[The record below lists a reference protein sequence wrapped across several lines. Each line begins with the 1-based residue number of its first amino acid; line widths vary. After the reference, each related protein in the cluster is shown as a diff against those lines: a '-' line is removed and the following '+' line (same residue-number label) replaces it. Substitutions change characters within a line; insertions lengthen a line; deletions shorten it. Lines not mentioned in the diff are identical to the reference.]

1 MAFPCA
7 ITGCNPKF
15 SAVLEV
21 VHSNG
26 DPTQRL
32 MSNREF
38 TLIHQRNM
46 EQPPVSGLPEMTNS
60 SIGAACLVIRAYGHP
75 V

>member
-15 SAVLEV
+15 STVLKV
-21 VHSNG
+21 VHSNR
-26 DPTQRL
+26 DHTQRL

-38 TLIHQRNM
+38 TLIHQRNIR
-46 EQPPVSGLPEMTNS
+46 S
-60 SIGAACLVIRAYGHP
+60 SLRCRGCLK
-75 V
+75 